1 MAIDYP
7 AILSFTDNDQ
17 RFAYTDREVM
27 LYALGLGWGRD
38 PLDAR
43 ELPFVY
49 EKALKVLPSFASVMA
64 HGCFKVR
71 ALGID
76 YARVLHGEFS
86 VELKRPLPPAAA
98 LRANVSVPG
107 LWDKGAAKG
116 AVLQLQADIL
126 DADDGAHLCTIR
138 SGYFCRGD
146 GGFLPAGAEQAPAPV
161 PHPIPDRPPD
171 HRHETATRADQA
183 LLYRLSGDRNP
194 LHGDP
199 ELARAAGFP
208 RPILHGLCSYGIC
221 CSAIVRTL
229 CDFDPQ
235 RIRSLRVRF
244 SQPVFPGE
252 TIVTEMWRDGDVV
265 SLRARVRE
273 RDVIVIDHGCCE
285 LWS

>member
-38 PLDAR
+38 PLDAS

-49 EKALKVLPSFASVMA
+49 ERALKVLPSFASVMA

-71 ALGID
+71 ALGIN

-86 VELKRPLPPAAA
+86 VELNRPLPPAAA
-98 LRANVSVPG
+98 LRVNVCVPG
-107 LWDKGAAKG
+107 IWDKGAAKG
-116 AVLQLQADIL
+116 AVLQLQAEVL
-126 DADDGAHLCTIR
+126 DAADNAPLCTIR

-146 GGFLPAGAEQAPAPV
+146 GGFLPDGTEQPAAPA
-161 PHPIPDRPPD
+161 PHPIPGRPPD
-171 HRHETATRADQA
+171 LRHDTPTRTDQA

-199 ELARAAGFP
+199 EVARAAGFP
-208 RPILHGLCSYGIC
+208 RPILHGLCTYGIC

-244 SQPVFPGE
+244 SQPVYPGE
-252 TIVTEMWRDGDVV
+252 TIVTEMWRDGDTV
-265 SLRARVRE
+265 SFRARVRE